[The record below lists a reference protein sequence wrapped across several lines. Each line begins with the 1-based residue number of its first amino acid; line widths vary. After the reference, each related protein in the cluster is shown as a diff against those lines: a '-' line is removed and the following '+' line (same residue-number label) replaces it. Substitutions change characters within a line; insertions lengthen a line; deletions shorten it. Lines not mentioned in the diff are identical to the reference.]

1 MFMESDATGVKTRT
15 PKMVATGRSRSLPLP
30 QNHLCSA
37 AIPPAPLRQTLRPL
51 SQPPKPAAPPAEPP
65 APATHLRLYER
76 AVSVKFLKQFVAE
89 HPEVLGM
96 HTWEVV
102 DKVVRPTT
110 KEKCCRYCELPGVNP
125 GVNPGCQPCARLPP
139 PAPRP
144 PPPPAAPDVDAFAPG
159 QVDVFASHCWG
170 ARFRDLMS
178 AICGACPGETYV
190 WVDIFAVLQH
200 MKDASKNSDEL
211 FPEEDLRFDT
221 VVQQCRA
228 VLLVC
233 NPSAEVSIVTEE
245 SIVRQ
250 EASVDV
256 IISLP
261 PQRVWCCFEI
271 LHAVLNKK
279 PIVMQAGRAHEV
291 AAAEQVPPFAATDR
305 RTVLN
310 MLQLID
316 MGKAQASFK

>member
-1 MFMESDATGVKTRT
+1 
-15 PKMVATGRSRSLPLP
+15 
-30 QNHLCSA
+30 
-37 AIPPAPLRQTLRPL
+37 
-51 SQPPKPAAPPAEPP
+51 
-65 APATHLRLYER
+65 
-76 AVSVKFLKQFVAE
+76 
-89 HPEVLGM
+89 
-96 HTWEVV
+96 
-102 DKVVRPTT
+102 
-110 KEKCCRYCELPGVNP
+110 
-125 GVNPGCQPCARLPP
+125 
-139 PAPRP
+139 
-144 PPPPAAPDVDAFAPG
+144 
-159 QVDVFASHCWG
+159 
-170 ARFRDLMS
+170 MS
-178 AICGACPGETYV
+178 AICGACPDETYV

-316 MGKAQASFK
+316 MGKAQAKFEVDRVRIIGQIKEMFGMNEANAIVKGAIAGALREERSNAP